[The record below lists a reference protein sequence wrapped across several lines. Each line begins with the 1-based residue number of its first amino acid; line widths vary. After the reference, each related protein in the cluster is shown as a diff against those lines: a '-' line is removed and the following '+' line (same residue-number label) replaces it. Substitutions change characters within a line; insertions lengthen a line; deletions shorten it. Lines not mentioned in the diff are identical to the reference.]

1 MKAIITVAIIISAIV
16 FTGCNQTEKVPET
29 ISDMVIGTTY
39 DPNANFQDS
48 ATYAFLR
55 DEPEKES
62 LQPEVIS
69 IVKRVRQA
77 LENELNTK
85 RYSISKC
92 EKSVYIVDYH
102 IVAEQSIQI
111 LATRTET
118 TDKEWLSIIGIPANF
133 IKGSIVVDVIEVK
146 TLKPIWRGLCNAN
159 VVSFEVSEKEKDK
172 RVKYAVRQ
180 MLKTFPPK

>member
-1 MKAIITVAIIISAIV
+1 MKSFITLAIIISAIV

-39 DPNANFQDS
+39 DPKASFQGS

-69 IVKRVRQA
+69 IVRRVRQA
-77 LENELNTK
+77 LEDELKTK
-85 RYSISKC
+85 RYSISKG
-92 EKSVYIVDYH
+92 EKPAYLVDYH
-102 IVAEQSIQI
+102 IVAEQSIQV
-111 LATRTET
+111 LAARIET
-118 TDKEWLSIIGIPANF
+118 ADKEWLSIIGIPDNF
-133 IKGSIVVDVIEVK
+133 IKGSIVVDVIEAK

-159 VVSFEVSEKEKDK
+159 VASFEVSEKEKDE